1 MNEIELL
8 LALVGAVALI
18 WLARVITVIAVRFLF
33 LFTVAEIVERYED
46 TVRGRRRPHVT
57 RAERVVG
64 AWSGT
69 FQSPVEVG

>member
-1 MNEIELL
+1 
-8 LALVGAVALI
+8 
-18 WLARVITVIAVRFLF
+18 VIAVRFLF